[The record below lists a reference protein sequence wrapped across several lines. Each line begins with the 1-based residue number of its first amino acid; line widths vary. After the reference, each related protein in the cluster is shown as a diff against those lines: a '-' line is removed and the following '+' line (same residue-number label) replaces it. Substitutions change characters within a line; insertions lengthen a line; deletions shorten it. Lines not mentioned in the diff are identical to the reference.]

1 MSRRFITLLLTAGA
15 MLQTLLPP
23 WGAFGALEMPVLT
36 GLVICIALHTDRS
49 RMFYA
54 AVLAGLLHDAFCPA
68 PPGLSIPFFTV
79 LAAGTS
85 WIRDE
90 VFGDLP
96 ATYVVLGA
104 VAAIFETFYYAVIF
118 SLSGLRP
125 VPPGLLALRLAGGLL
140 AGAVVVP
147 LISLLVLQLRSSMT
161 GHSRRRLI

>member
-1 MSRRFITLLLTAGA
+1 MTRRFITLLLTAGA
-15 MLQTLLPP
+15 LLQTLLPP
-23 WGAFGALEMPVLT
+23 WGAFGELEMPILT
-36 GLVICIALHTDRS
+36 GLIICIALHTDRA
-49 RMFYA
+49 RMLYA

-68 PPGLSIPFFTV
+68 PLGLSIPLFTA
-79 LAAGTS
+79 LAAGTN

-104 VAAIFETFYYAVIF
+104 TASAFETFYYAVIF

-125 VPPGLLALRLAGGLL
+125 VSPGLLALRLAGGLL

-147 LISLLVLQLRSSMT
+147 LVSLTVLKLRYLT
-161 GHSRRRLI
+161 VHNRRSFI